1 MISLSDRI
9 EAFHALG
16 NRLSAFINE
25 PNSEQN
31 SSIKADINLAFHKNG
46 WFDEREVMHA
56 IGYWAKALQ
65 KQNLQEWINNYDLAG
80 SNAKKIAIV
89 AAGNIPLVGFH
100 DVLCILLSG
109 HRAMIKCSS
118 SDDVLLPLF
127 LDLLKA
133 VEPRFENY
141 IELIPFKLEG
151 FDAVIATGSNNSA
164 RHFQQYFGK
173 YPSIIR
179 KNRTGIAILD
189 GTETTDE
196 LHGLIEDAYRYYG
209 LGCRNITKLYLP
221 KDYDLNKIF
230 EASVPFAYLM
240 ENKKFANNY
249 TYHKTLMMMESRP
262 ILENELLLLVEN
274 ASLYSPVS
282 VLNYEYY
289 TDIAQL
295 NEKIEAELDHIQCV
309 VSKTNT
315 PFGMAQKPTI
325 NQYADGVD
333 TLMFLTNLAL

>member
-16 NRLSAFINE
+16 TRLSAFVE
-25 PNSEQN
+25 DPNSEQN
-31 SSIKADINLAFHKNG
+31 STIKADVTLAFHKNG
-46 WFDEREVMHA
+46 WFDEREVLHA
-56 IGYWAKALQ
+56 IAYWADALQ
-65 KQNLQEWINNYDLAG
+65 KPNLLDWLSNYDAAVK
-80 SNAKKIAIV
+80 STKKVAVV

-100 DVLCILLSG
+100 DVMCVLLSG
-109 HRAMIKCSS
+109 HKAMIKCSS
-118 SDDVLLPLF
+118 SDEILLPLF
-127 LDLLKA
+127 LNLLKEA
-133 VEPRFENY
+133 EPRFEDL

-189 GTETTDE
+189 GTESAAE
-196 LHGLIEDAYRYYG
+196 LKGLIEDAYRYYG

-221 KDYDLNKIF
+221 KDFDLNKIF

-249 TYHKTLMMMESRP
+249 TYHKTLMMMENRP

-289 TDIAQL
+289 ADIAQL

-333 TLMFLTNLAL
+333 TMMFLTNLA